1 MAQKI
6 APAALR
12 LQTNKHF
19 DAYWFADRTY
29 SAMLHQTLQTKL
41 FLHTVFRQLGTKTA
55 LSHVQATPHAIFIQ
69 SFFCNPRTMNQ
80 RKEKVFVPLMPHTHY
95 MHRFE
100 PFVLLQHNSPRNAL
114 FAFSMA
120 SHGKQWK
127 PFLQSGSMHALLAM
141 HGSHTQKHYACSEKS
156 VQHVLYALTKSKI
169 VLKASSMQSN
179 NKTFHAKKE
188 NGKHSMG
195 RKEVFVNKHSSIR
208 VNKYALHV
216 ESVLTKYLQKRV
228 VWKPYKM
235 KRIFTSASF
244 VAHYIALQFEQNR
257 KKPFRFIFQDVLRQ
271 CMRTP
276 QLSGIRIAVAGCIGG
291 ADKAR
296 VETTKYGQTSLHV
309 FAHRIDY
316 HATAASTRKGLLGI
330 KVWMSFK
337 S

>member
-19 DAYWFADRTY
+19 DAFWFADRMYDTV
-29 SAMLHQTLQTKL
+29 LHQTLHTKM
-41 FLHTVFRQLGTKTA
+41 FLHTLFRKLGTKTA

-80 RKEKVFVPLMPHTHY
+80 RKTKVFVPLQPHTQY
-95 MHRFE
+95 VHRFE
-100 PFVLLQHNSPRNAL
+100 PFVLFQQKSSSNAL
-114 FAFSMA
+114 FSFCMA
-120 SHGKQWK
+120 GHGKQWK
-127 PFLQSGSMHALLAM
+127 PFLQHGCMHTLLAM
-141 HGSHTQKHYACSEKS
+141 HSSLTQKHYVHA
-156 VQHVLYALTKSKI
+156 VQNVPHVFHALTKSK
-169 VLKASSMQSN
+169 LPMSSTIAQTAHKKHVNTSKQ
-179 NKTFHAKKE
+179 NKKIK
-188 NGKHSMG
+188 N
-195 RKEVFVNKHSSIR
+195 IR
-208 VNKYALHV
+208 VKKYALHV

-244 VAHYIALQFEQNR
+244 VAHYIALQFEQNK
-257 KKPFRFIFQDVLRQ
+257 KKPFRFIFQDVLKQ
-271 CMRTP
+271 SMLTP
-276 QLSGIRIAVAGCIGG
+276 NLVGIRIAVAGCIGG